1 MFIRFEGL
9 KSILRNFTHLSL
21 GHLASIAL
29 RFLYLLILVRWLSPD
44 DYGKLSY
51 GMAWYLMFI
60 VFTYLGQETVLSRG
74 IGRGIQDAATLL
86 SKTLVQRVLAI
97 GVVAIGSMAAAIIGG
112 LGIDMLAVL
121 AVFTLAMAG
130 RSLWMWSASCFAA
143 MERVKSSVAVDLMFR
158 TLEILCVVGFFSRY
172 EPSILSVAAIHAAG
186 WSVQGVVGA
195 LRAWKAMPRRVGG
208 GVDHSVNLFRDG
220 AAGAAYAFGL
230 TWFLQAPV
238 LLFGYFGDT
247 GAALGHFALAFQL
260 VGHVQVV
267 PFLLGAAAL
276 PVLSRSAMRRDGK
289 DRTLALV
296 ILATVP
302 VVGIVFVALGA
313 LIGPAVI
320 TLLFGEEYAF
330 TADVLVPALWL
341 LIPLGIA
348 VMLQQFS
355 VAATQQRLLGTVAPL
370 AGIVV
375 MALLYGP
382 MTANQGYKGA
392 ILATG
397 VGMTVWAGLVLGSLL
412 RTGFFRRRSLA

>member
-1 MFIRFEGL
+1 MRFEGL
-9 KSILRNFTHLSL
+9 RSILRNFTHLTL
-21 GHLASIAL
+21 GHLASVVL

-51 GMAWYLMFI
+51 GMAWYLTFI

-86 SKTLVQRVLAI
+86 SKTLVQRVFAI
-97 GVVAIGSMAAAIIGG
+97 GVVAIGSIAAAIIGG
-112 LGIDMLAVL
+112 LGIDMLWIL

-130 RSLWMWSASCFAA
+130 RSLWMWSASCFVA
-143 MERVKSSVAVDLMFR
+143 MERVKSSVAVDLIFR
-158 TLEILCVVGFFSRY
+158 TLEILCVVGFVFLC
-172 EPSILSVAAIHAAG
+172 EPSILGVAAIHAAG

-195 LRAWKAMPRRVGG
+195 LRAWKAMPRRVGR
-208 GVDHSVNLFRDG
+208 GVDGSVNLFGDG

-260 VGHVQVV
+260 VGHVQII
-267 PFLLGAAAL
+267 PYLLGVAAL

-302 VVGIVFVALGA
+302 VAGIVFVALGA

-355 VAATQQRLLGTVAPL
+355 VAATQQSLLGTVAPL

-382 MTANQGYKGA
+382 MTASQGYKGA